1 MNTKTLQGALLLAAL
16 VPGAA
21 RGGNVGLGVDG
32 GGSFPIVQEDNGNG
46 SVFGVRVPVNL
57 APLITLEPYWAKTNG
72 GDKTQDAFGVS
83 YTRSGIDN
91 DNFGANVLFT
101 FGTGLRYFPYAG
113 IGSNH
118 MTRDGM
124 DERKTGYDF
133 GMGLGFKL
141 PLANLSG
148 DVRAGVN
155 MVVSP
160 ASTESSRKW
169 GEITVGVAYGIYKL
183 PVP

>member
-1 MNTKTLQGALLLAAL
+1 
-16 VPGAA
+16 
-21 RGGNVGLGVDG
+21 
-32 GGSFPIVQEDNGNG
+32 
-46 SVFGVRVPVNL
+46 
-57 APLITLEPYWAKTNG
+57 
-72 GDKTQDAFGVS
+72 
-83 YTRSGIDN
+83 
-91 DNFGANVLFT
+91 
-101 FGTGLRYFPYAG
+101 
-113 IGSNH
+113 